1 MRVLIT
7 VLALVTAPFLASVSQ
22 EPAGN
27 PPCWTVEHGTARDT
41 HSQGQ
46 GNHWAKGHAKHAC
59 APPVDDGGG
68 GGGSTVGGTGDGTG
82 GGTGGGG
89 STVGFAVIDGMLFND
104 ANANAGIVYGMD
116 GADSPLPGWTVELN
130 VVNLLDGTVTF
141 NARTLTDAS
150 GNYAF
155 PDLPAGRYLVCEVV
169 QSGWRLTFPGTARPA
184 CAAGFG
190 YTVDVPM
197 GLSQATYFG
206 FNDFGNTTLP

>member
-27 PPCWTVEHGTARDT
+27 PPCWTVEHGTARDG

-59 APPVDDGGG
+59 APPVGDGGG
-68 GGGSTVGGTGDGTG
+68 GGGGTG
-82 GGTGGGG
+82 GGTSGGG

-104 ANANAGIVYGMD
+104 ANANAGIVFGMD

-155 PDLPAGRYLVCEVV
+155 PDLAAGRYLVCEVV

>member
-22 EPAGN
+22 EPPGN
-27 PPCWTVEHGTARDT
+27 SPCWTVEHGAARDT

-68 GGGSTVGGTGDGTG
+68 GGGSTGGGTGDGTG

-104 ANANAGIVYGMD
+104 ANANAGIVFGMD
-116 GADSPLPGWTVELN
+116 GADSPLPNWTVELK
-130 VVNLLDGTVTF
+130 LLNADGTVAST
-141 NARTLTDAS
+141 TSTSTDAS

-155 PDLPAGRYLVCEVV
+155 PDLSAGTYLVCEVV
-169 QSGWRLTFPGTARPA
+169 QIGWRLTFPGTRRLL
-184 CAAGFG
+184 CSAGFG
-190 YTVDVPM
+190 YTVDVPT
-197 GLSQATYFG
+197 GLGQATYFG